1 MVKAQIWNI
10 YQEVIAAVVVSE
22 RLLGVPDVN
31 FTCDVVVLSVSM
43 AAVPLTGCRRP
54 VVCLLLFSVHGYG
67 SSTVDWVPQTSG
79 VFIVVFCAWLWQQY
93 R

>member
-1 MVKAQIWNI
+1 MA
-10 YQEVIAAVVVSE
+10 
-22 RLLGVPDVN
+22 
-31 FTCDVVVLSVSM
+31 M

-79 VFIVVFCAWLWQQY
+79 VFIVHCFLCMDIAMLGPSLLNSAVSHGLLPAFSRDYLHGRITSQNGKLTY
-93 R
+93 